1 MTTGVP
7 RCCVNS
13 TELVKWHLA
22 TTCAPEPARE
32 DRLEQWMLDSGA
44 QSLMERSG
52 DFRQYDD
59 YCRSQPSP
67 EAEQQVL
74 KDVSR
79 TSSTV
84 PVDALRRLL
93 LAHAVRN
100 PHIGYTQGLN
110 FVSATLL
117 REASSEED
125 AFWLLC
131 AITELLLPQHYLP
144 SLVGVR
150 TDARVLD
157 ELLAE
162 HGTLADL
169 PAIFDGAGFELGVV
183 TPHWLMLA
191 FCETLPHELTLRVW
205 DLFFSLGSR
214 VLLATA
220 LTLMGFQAPRLREAS
235 SSFGSIYALLRQPEI
250 GSLTASE
257 FLGALLFELHFLPD
271 SRVGLLRS
279 KSRPTTPL
287 EPHEYR
293 QFRFA
298 FRHRGRRGSSWSRSK
313 LKGTNRK
320 FDAFDMV
327 V

>member
-1 MTTGVP
+1 MP

-13 TELVKWHLA
+13 TELLKWHMA
-22 TTCAPEPARE
+22 TTCAPAPARE
-32 DRLEQWMLDSGA
+32 DRQEQWMLDSGA
-44 QSLMERSG
+44 QALMERSG

-59 YCRSQPSP
+59 YCRSQPAP
-67 EAEQQVL
+67 EAEQQIL

-79 TSSTV
+79 TSNTV
-84 PVDALRRLL
+84 PVDALRRIL

-110 FVSATLL
+110 FVGATLL
-117 REASSEED
+117 REASSEDD

-144 SLVGVR
+144 SLIGVR
-150 TDARVLD
+150 TDALVLD
-157 ELLAE
+157 HLLLE
-162 HGTLADL
+162 HGSLADL
-169 PAIFDGAGFELGVV
+169 PSVFDGAGFELGVV

-220 LTLMGFQAPRLREAS
+220 LALMGLQAPRLREAS
-235 SSFGSIYALLRQPEI
+235 SSFGSIYALLRQPDI
-250 GSLTASE
+250 SSLPASE
-257 FLGALLFELHFLPD
+257 FLGALLFELHFLTD
-271 SRVGLLRS
+271 ARVGMLRS
-279 KSRPTTPL
+279 KFRPTKPL

-298 FRHRGRRGSSWSRSK
+298 FRHRGRQGSSWSRARMHA
-313 LKGTNRK
+313 TPRK